1 MRMRMSRLRT
11 LGDGELNGQVDS
23 TIQKA
28 SQLPSTG
35 QLNLVAILARVIAD

>member
-1 MRMRMSRLRT
+1 MLPLRT
-11 LGDGELNGQVDS
+11 LEDGELNGQVDS

-28 SQLPSTG
+28 YQLPSSG